1 MKRLARRCGRAAGSR
16 SSALMHIIP
25 RSGAKKRL
33 VFTALIVLAAL
44 LLSVRIASSVRL
56 RLFRHNKSVV
66 GIASFYAG
74 DFHGKQ
80 TASGEIFNMRRCSA
94 AHRTLPFNTFVR
106 VTNMSNGR
114 RLIVKIN
121 DRGPFVS
128 GRIIDLSYGAAKR
141 LGFVQDGITKVKLEY
156 YLPG

>member
-1 MKRLARRCGRAAGSR
+1 
-16 SSALMHIIP
+16 MHIIR

-33 VFTALIVLAAL
+33 VFTTLIVLAAL
-44 LLSVRIASSVRL
+44 LLSVRVASSVRL
-56 RLFRHNKSVV
+56 RLFRHNNSAV
-66 GIASFYAG
+66 GIASFYAE

-94 AHRTLPFNTFVR
+94 AHRTLPFNTIVR

-156 YLPG
+156 YLPE

>member
-1 MKRLARRCGRAAGSR
+1 MQRWPRRSGRAVGSR
-16 SSALMHIIP
+16 NSAVMRIIP

-33 VFTALIVLAAL
+33 VFTALIVLVAL
-44 LLSVRIASSVRL
+44 LLSVRITSSVRL
-56 RLFRHNKSVV
+56 RLFRHNKRAV
-66 GIASFYAG
+66 GIASFYAR

-106 VTNMSNGR
+106 VTNLSNGKR
-114 RLIVKIN
+114 VIVKIN

-141 LGFVQDGITKVKLEY
+141 LGFVRDGVTKVKLEY
-156 YLPG
+156 YLPE